1 MSMITAILKVLGC
14 QAAGEVIVA
23 GLDLPIPGAIV
34 GMAILF
40 GYLSWRGIQ
49 AELGKLFDR
58 VIPHLPLFFIPAGVG
73 FVAEI
78 EVIRQSSLV
87 VAVAVLAGTVVTI
100 ASSAIL
106 AERFM
111 GAHVDAGEQEGA
123 IK

>member
-1 MSMITAILKVLGC
+1 MSMITAILRVLGC

-49 AELGKLFDR
+49 SELGKLFDL
-58 VIPHLPLFFIPAGVG
+58 VMPHLPLFFIPAGVG
-73 FVAEI
+73 FVAEFDTI
-78 EVIRQSSLV
+78 QQSSLV
-87 VAVAVLAGTVVTI
+87 VAIAVVAGTAVTI
-100 ASSAIL
+100 ASCAML

-111 GAHVDAGEQEGA
+111 CGRINDGEQEGA
-123 IK
+123 IR